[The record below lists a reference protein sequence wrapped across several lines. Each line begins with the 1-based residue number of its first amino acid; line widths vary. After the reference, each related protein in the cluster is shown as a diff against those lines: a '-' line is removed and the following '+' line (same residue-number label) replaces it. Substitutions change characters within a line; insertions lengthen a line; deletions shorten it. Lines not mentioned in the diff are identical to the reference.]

1 MSNPQ
6 KHRWSRR
13 TKKSVRLVALDV
25 AEAFC
30 ERHGVDDPD
39 EAEQVQVAAFSVA
52 QSLAD
57 CGRPGAWDQI
67 DIEDLLRKLPGG
79 HCFPATVREIV
90 RLIAWLGTMAVLQQR
105 YCLRLVRRIQA
116 HPRVDDALQAELDSS
131 YRSLLPPGS

>member
-1 MSNPQ
+1 MSNSQ
-6 KHRWSRR
+6 RNRWSRR
-13 TKKSVRLVALDV
+13 TKKPVRLIALDV

-39 EAEQVQVAAFSVA
+39 QAEQVEIAACSVA

-79 HCFPATVREIV
+79 DCFPATVREIV

-105 YCLRLVRRIQA
+105 YCLQLVRCIQA
-116 HPRVDDALQAELDSS
+116 HPRVDDALRAELDSS
-131 YRSLLPPGS
+131 YRALLPP